1 MTLATDLGA
10 NTDLPV
16 RPRSRE
22 SGRDRLLGAANEL
35 FYAEGIQSVGIDRII
50 EHAGVAKA
58 TLYNN
63 FASKEELVEAYLQS
77 RHART
82 TNLLTAAIDAVDD
95 PRQKVLA
102 VFDAQAEQFRQP
114 GFNGCA
120 FVSAAVEEPR
130 GGLVDQAAVEFR
142 RWIRTMFTELA
153 QRAGASE
160 PAGLGRQLHVL
171 YDGAGL
177 TMRMDH
183 DPDIAKD
190 VRRAVEV
197 VLGSATA

>member
-1 MTLATDLGA
+1 MTLATGGRL
-10 NTDLPV
+10 
-16 RPRSRE
+16 RSRE
-22 SGRDRLLGAANEL
+22 SGRDRLLSAANEL

-63 FASKEELVEAYLQS
+63 FASKEELVAAYLQS

-82 TNLLTAAIDAVDD
+82 TNLLTAAIDAVEDQ
-95 PRQKVLA
+95 RQKILA

-120 FVSAAVEEPR
+120 FVSAAVEEPQ
-130 GGLVDQAAVEFR
+130 GGLVDQTTVEFR
-142 RWIRTMFTELA
+142 RWIRTMFIELA

-160 PAGLGRQLHVL
+160 PAALGRQLHLL

-183 DPDIAKD
+183 DPAIAKD

-197 VLGSATA
+197 VLESATA